1 MTTSSNSVPSSVA
14 NSNLTAF
21 TLSGELKLQLSD
33 IVQALPDKLKSVTRD
48 GSTTEISFRN
58 LNMELTRIYIPP
70 IDMDMYFDM
79 AKFNANYEQAFGY
92 TFPSDIKSQ
101 FLFGVEISVIN
112 NLPFSQSY
120 FLEEDDLGAFRMLT
134 CLLIGL
140 MFNINIPRDCTCY
153 PKNLNELKAVNA
165 GIGLNCVNIEC
176 RNQLKLNPLLYDDL
190 LHSDCSDMVFNAAF
204 VSLNLFAGK
213 NINLSV
219 DLAQQ
224 VNQSTTTRSTTT
236 KTTSMDMKGILASF
250 QASLMSMQDQINAL
264 SRSTANAV
272 HILSHRI
279 YELDSYAIPIGS
291 ILPFSGSYIPDC
303 YYECNGQ
310 MLRKQDFPILYEQIK
325 TTYGGNGDLF
335 SLPDM
340 SNIRIVTT
348 TDSGVKFIIK
358 VALTQQQ
365 TTNHD
370 VTS

>member
-1 MTTSSNSVPSSVA
+1 MSTSSNSAPSSVV
-14 NSNLTAF
+14 NSNLIAS

-33 IVQALPDKLKSVTRD
+33 IVQALPEKLKSITSD
-48 GSTTEISFRN
+48 SSTTEISFRN

-70 IDMDMYFDM
+70 VDLDMFYDL

-92 TFPSDIKSQ
+92 TFPSDVKSQ
-101 FLFGVEISVIN
+101 FLFGVQVSVVN

-120 FLEEDDLGAFRMLT
+120 FLRDDDLGAFRMLT

-224 VNQSTTTRSTTT
+224 VNQTRSP
-236 KTTSMDMKGILASF
+236 MDMKGILASF
-250 QASLMSMQDQINAL
+250 QASLMSMQGQINAL

-272 HILSHRI
+272 QILTQRI
-279 YELDSYAIPIGS
+279 YELDSYDIPVGS
-291 ILPFSGSYIPDC
+291 ILPFSGNYIPDC

-325 TTYGGNGDLF
+325 TIYGGNGDMF

-340 SNIRIVTT
+340 TNIHMLATN
-348 TDSGVKFIIK
+348 DSVGVKFIIK
-358 VALTQQQ
+358 VSLAINQH
-365 TTNHD
+365 TT
-370 VTS
+370 